1 MGPAPS
7 LQWTCPAALGA
18 KHCCCKLFAG
28 CLGPFPQHASG
39 ERSHCIN
46 LRGFSSPT
54 INRDHLS
61 CQCLAALGRPPFAR
75 PTFFPASAVPLGRH
89 LRWPRKAWRGCPPP
103 GAPGPLSL
111 PLGRTPSS
119 AGTSAASECLLPDGP
134 VDLQL
139 GSPAP
144 ALFGGQ
150 AGDTREPR
158 LGASCGAAP
167 AGCLGVRTPGWWG
180 LG

>member
-1 MGPAPS
+1 MP
-7 LQWTCPAALGA
+7 
-18 KHCCCKLFAG
+18 
-28 CLGPFPQHASG
+28 LGPFPQHTSR

-46 LRGFSSPT
+46 LRGFSSLT

-61 CQCLAALGRPPFAR
+61 CQCLAALGRPPLAR
-75 PTFFPASAVPLGRH
+75 PPFLPASAMPLGRH
-89 LRWPRKAWRGCPPP
+89 LCWPRRAWRGCPPP
-103 GAPGPLSL
+103 GALAPLSL

-119 AGTSAASECLLPDGP
+119 AGTSAASDRLLADGP
-134 VDLQL
+134 VGLPW

-144 ALFGGQ
+144 APFGGQ
-150 AGDTREPR
+150 AGDTREPW

-167 AGCLGVRTPGWWG
+167 SGCPGVRTPGWQG